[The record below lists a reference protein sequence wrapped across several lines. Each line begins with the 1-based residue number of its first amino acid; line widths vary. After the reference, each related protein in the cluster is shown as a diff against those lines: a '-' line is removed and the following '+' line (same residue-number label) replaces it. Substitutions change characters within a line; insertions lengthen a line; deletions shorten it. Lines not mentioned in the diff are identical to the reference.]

1 MNKGTLIISKYRIS
15 DVLIAE
21 SEFEQMMG
29 LMHREA
35 PLPPMCFI
43 YRNASINK
51 FWMKN
56 TKQALAII
64 YSHDNRI
71 VQICKGEPYS
81 TSLIGQD
88 ILSDLIVE
96 IPWDTFES
104 SQIKIGDHIK
114 LITERL

>member
-1 MNKGTLIISKYRIS
+1 MNKGTLIISKYLIN
-15 DVLIAE
+15 DVLIA
-21 SEFEQMMG
+21 SSTVDQMVG
-29 LMHREA
+29 LMYRPA
-35 PLPPMCFI
+35 PLPPMCFT
-43 YRNASINK
+43 YQSPGENK

-56 TKQALAII
+56 TSQALAII
-64 YSHDNRI
+64 YSHNNRI

-88 ILSDLIVE
+88 ILSDLVVE

-114 LITERL
+114 LITEQP